1 MENTELKD
9 QLLKSVESR
18 IKEAVAEST
27 EATKVNLL
35 KEVKEL
41 SPDFTE
47 EKAAQLIKESS
58 EGIEDIIKS
67 VNKEIN
73 DRLDQMEVNAKKA
86 TKGFAPVSIDE
97 AIEKA
102 LNENLDALKV
112 MKSGSKSEAK
122 NSGFDFE
129 IKAAGTITSSNIS
142 GGNVPVEDRVDGLN
156 TVPSRNVKFLD
167 TLERRSTDSNIVS
180 WTYQANKD
188 GSAGQTA
195 EGAAKNQIDFDIVV
209 ASQAVKKT
217 TAYIKVSTEMLDDVS
232 WMRSEINGELTRE
245 LMKAVESQAWDGD
258 NTGQNLNGIVNTATA
273 FAAGTFANAIDNAND
288 VDVLTVAI
296 NQIKIAE
303 QDFNRGIIFMNPSD
317 VTALKMIKVSSTD
330 KRYVERLAMV
340 AGNLSL
346 DGTPIVESTLVT
358 AGDYLVG
365 DMSKA
370 FLVQKQGLR
379 IDIGLDADDFTK
391 NLRTVLAEW
400 RGLTFVK
407 NNDRT
412 AFVTG
417 TFATDA
423 AALETT

>member
-1 MENTELKD
+1 
-9 QLLKSVESR
+9 
-18 IKEAVAEST
+18 
-27 EATKVNLL
+27 
-35 KEVKEL
+35 
-41 SPDFTE
+41 
-47 EKAAQLIKESS
+47 
-58 EGIEDIIKS
+58 
-67 VNKEIN
+67 
-73 DRLDQMEVNAKKA
+73 MEVNAKKA

>member
-1 MENTELKD
+1 
-9 QLLKSVESR
+9 
-18 IKEAVAEST
+18 
-27 EATKVNLL
+27 
-35 KEVKEL
+35 
-41 SPDFTE
+41 
-47 EKAAQLIKESS
+47 
-58 EGIEDIIKS
+58 
-67 VNKEIN
+67 
-73 DRLDQMEVNAKKA
+73 
-86 TKGFAPVSIDE
+86 
-97 AIEKA
+97 

-391 NLRTVLAEW
+391 NL
-400 RGLTFVK
+400 
-407 NNDRT
+407 
-412 AFVTG
+412 
-417 TFATDA
+417 
-423 AALETT
+423 